1 LSRRRPVRASAG
13 VVACLLAL
21 AGCSASDGP
30 VRVQPRKLH
39 GSAATACER
48 LVDALPESV
57 AEQPRR
63 ELRPPDAHAAAWG
76 DPAIV
81 LRCGVGSPAGFGK
94 LSVCQV
100 ANGVAWFIPDEQIAN
115 EPTDVVM
122 TTVDRRPRVEVRL
135 PKEYFPP
142 AAAMVQLA
150 SAIKRTTTRTTAC

>member
-1 LSRRRPVRASAG
+1 MG

-21 AGCSASDGP
+21 AGCSGGGAVSIDAPDLDGP
-30 VRVQPRKLH
+30 
-39 GSAATACER
+39 AAER
-48 LVDALPESV
+48 CGQLLDALPKTV

-63 ELRPPDAHAAAWG
+63 AVDPEDAYAAAWG
-76 DPAIV
+76 DPPIV
-81 LRCGVGSPAGFGK
+81 LRCGVGSPAGFGE

-100 ANGVAWFIPDEQIAN
+100 ANGVGWFIPEEQITN

-135 PKEYFPP
+135 PEEYYPP

-150 SAIKRTTTRTTAC
+150 PALKQTTERTDPC